1 MGSRHDSRQ
10 RLILIAALLLIL
22 FATVTSG
29 LKEVLFRHSE
39 THDLLSL
46 RTMILRRNRDQAFQ
60 VLAVVSSP
68 WSPPKLDGII
78 PEIDRPLPGGRLRFI
93 LKTAL
98 PQLHQLDLDQVD
110 ELFSLPEGPRLI
122 ILAGTEQRLSS
133 SDQLRLGIESIHPG
147 RSGILNAYATVR
159 SRQPRH

>member
-1 MGSRHDSRQ
+1 M
-10 RLILIAALLLIL
+10 ILIAALLLIL

-78 PEIDRPLPGGRLRFI
+78 PEIDDLSREAPSI
-93 LKTAL
+93 HSQDCV

-147 RSGILNAYATVR
+147 VGILNAYATVR